1 MPEPEPTPRPTAD
14 SIAREFD
21 RLRGAVVVFPALRF
35 VVERIPDEVPDPSEP
50 DSPADGL
57 RRPNSVLLRAGGD
70 GEPVASRTKPF
81 VRKRFEFRD
90 FSLAG
95 DRRIEMAPR
104 PVRLAQKEQAL
115 AQRQEMFQ
123 QLAIELNQ
131 QLANERIRSDEWL
144 RRMMGE
150 VKDLHTTAYAI
161 GWSGRFGEIPNGAWG
176 EVGAIVQRQFRF
188 LRRWRREIDK
198 VEREDLSTAQMNDRA
213 QKYGA
218 AARESFQAGYTAEVG
233 LKPSVLPAM
242 PADGTTICMTRDKCR
257 WAIQILSKE
266 NQDFNATWKLGI
278 AEHCQTCLD
287 RAQNWTQL
295 EIRNGVMKSDP
306 EPIFE
311 RPNG

>member
-1 MPEPEPTPRPTAD
+1 MPEPEPTPRPTTD

-21 RLRGAVVVFPALRF
+21 RLRGAVVSFPALRF
-35 VVERIPDEVPDPSEP
+35 VVERIPDEVPDPAEP
-50 DSPADGL
+50 GSPADGL
-57 RRPNSVLLRAGGD
+57 RATGSVWLGVGGD
-70 GEPVASRTKPF
+70 GEPVASRKQPF
-81 VRKRFEFRD
+81 ARKRFEFRD
-90 FSLAG
+90 FSPAG

-104 PVRLAQKEQAL
+104 PVRLAQKKQAL
-115 AQRQEMFQ
+115 GQRQQMFFQ
-123 QLAIELNQ
+123 RAAELNQ
-131 QLANERIRSDEWL
+131 QLANGRIRSDEWL

-176 EVGAIVQRQFRF
+176 QVGATVQRQFRF

-198 VEREDLSTAQMNDRA
+198 VERDALSIAQMNDRA

-266 NQDFNATWKLGI
+266 NQDFNASWKLGV

-287 RAQNWTQL
+287 RAQNWIQL
-295 EIRNGVMKSDP
+295 EIRNGVMASDP
-306 EPIFE
+306 EPIFV
-311 RPNG
+311 RRN